1 MATRHAKG
9 GDMPAAKTTKPIAV
23 PVRDLK
29 DTAQFCRTVRES
41 DGPIVVTRNG
51 YDEFFVLP
59 PDLFHEFVMM
69 RRRQELYNEV
79 DVAEARLASGQG
91 VSARDALAQIRR
103 HRGV

>member
-1 MATRHAKG
+1 
-9 GDMPAAKTTKPIAV
+9 MPAAKTTKPIAV

-91 VSARDALAQIRR
+91 VSAREALAQIRR

>member
-1 MATRHAKG
+1 
-9 GDMPAAKTTKPIAV
+9 MPATETTKPTAV

-29 DTAQFCRTVRES
+29 DTARFCRTVRES

-51 YDEFFVLP
+51 YDEFFVLT

-79 DVAEARLASGQG
+79 DAAEARLASGQG

-103 HRGV
+103 HHGV